1 MKSPTA
7 VGADLFKIE
16 QKVPY
21 AADYNTCIEQVKNDL
36 RAKARP
42 ELVSVCRK
50 VWITMMKFIWA
61 ILSTVLQDYLCKV
74 SQIPMELYH
83 EDTLI
88 ISKCLLT
95 KSKDWEYEKEWR
107 LFSRAYN
114 EQYKPYRIPIQ
125 LRPKAL
131 FMGVKMDKEKELE
144 LYSICKE
151 KNIKCYKMLQDFQGK
166 EFTVSAVPYEQI
178 ITWGEMKK
186 LGIV

>member
-1 MKSPTA
+1 
-7 VGADLFKIE
+7 
-16 QKVPY
+16 
-21 AADYNTCIEQVKNDL
+21 
-36 RAKARP
+36 
-42 ELVSVCRK
+42 
-50 VWITMMKFIWA
+50 
-61 ILSTVLQDYLCKV
+61 
-74 SQIPMELYH
+74 MELYH

-114 EQYKPYRIPIQ
+114 EQYKPYRMLTQ

-151 KNIKCYKMLQDFQGK
+151 KKIKCYKMLQDFQGK

-178 ITWGEMKK
+178 ITCLELASKNKVLSMDSFYFCWEEGYEECIDN
-186 LGIV
+186 GISKT

>member
-1 MKSPTA
+1 MLNFSIAP
-7 VGADLFKIE
+7 VI
-16 QKVPY
+16 
-21 AADYNTCIEQVKNDL
+21 YNDIRFDAT
-36 RAKARP
+36 
-42 ELVSVCRK
+42 
-50 VWITMMKFIWA
+50 TY
-61 ILSTVLQDYLCKV
+61 LSTVLQDYLCKV

-114 EQYKPYRIPIQ
+114 EQYKPYRMLTQ

-151 KNIKCYKMLQDFQGK
+151 KKIKCYKMLQDFQGK